1 MPIVPLLRHEQ
12 CSNDAAMPIWRCS
25 VFARVNVLETTSDRI
40 ADVAQVVRDVVHPG
54 IRGENGYVGY
64 VVLGDPHTGKAI
76 GVTLWETEAAREHSD
91 LTARRIRPR
100 VEQQTGGT
108 MRSVEEYDVL
118 FFDIRS

>member
-1 MPIVPLLRHEQ
+1 
-12 CSNDAAMPIWRCS
+12 MPIWRCS

-54 IRGENGYVGY
+54 IRAENGYVGY
-64 VVLGDPHTGKAI
+64 VVLGDPHTGKAL
-76 GVTLWETEAAREHSD
+76 GVTLWETEAARAHSD
-91 LTARRIRPR
+91 LTARQIRPR
-100 VEQQTGGT
+100 LEQQTGGT

>member
-1 MPIVPLLRHEQ
+1 
-12 CSNDAAMPIWRCS
+12 MPIWRCS

-40 ADVAQVVRDVVHPG
+40 ADVAQVARDVVHPG
-54 IRGENGYVGY
+54 IRGENGYLGY

-91 LTARRIRPR
+91 LKARQIRPR
-100 VEQQTGGT
+100 VEQRTGGT

>member
-1 MPIVPLLRHEQ
+1 L
-12 CSNDAAMPIWRCS
+12 RCS
-25 VFARVNVLETTSDRI
+25 VFARVNVLETTPDRI
-40 ADVAQVVRDVVHPG
+40 ADVAQVVRDIVHPG

-91 LTARRIRPR
+91 LKARHIRPR
-100 VEQQTGGT
+100 VEQHTGGT